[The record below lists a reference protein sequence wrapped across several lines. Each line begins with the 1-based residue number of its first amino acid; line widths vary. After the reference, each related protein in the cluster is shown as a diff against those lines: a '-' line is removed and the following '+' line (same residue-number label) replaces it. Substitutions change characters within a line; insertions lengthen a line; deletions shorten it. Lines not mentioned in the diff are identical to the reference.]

1 MRISD
6 TPPTPFPAKL
16 DFIRAEL
23 EALAASNLLIHFR
36 TMQSPADG

>member
-23 EALAASNLLIHFR
+23 EQQHDRI
-36 TMQSPADG
+36 